1 MTAKQRSTKSW
12 VWLLLLI
19 VLGGGG
25 WWWYNQ
31 RPKESPLDFKATA
44 VARGDITQAVTANGQ
59 LSALTNV
66 TVGSQVSGIITDIR
80 VDFNSRVTNG
90 QIVAQIDPETYEQT
104 ITQTEAELA
113 NAKAGLELA
122 VLNMRRAKELRTGEL
137 ISAAEYDKTEVELH
151 QADAVVRTREASVRK
166 AKVDRDRTTIYAPI
180 DGVVISRAVD
190 KGQTVAASFNAP
202 VLFNIANDLR
212 HMRIE
217 LMVSEAD
224 VGGVLEGQRVS
235 FTVDAFF
242 GRQFSG
248 EVTQVRFAPITNQ
261 NVVNYTTVVQVNN
274 DDLRLRPGMTANASI
289 ITAQRR
295 GVLKVPNAAL
305 RFRPPETAQ
314 IKGATNGPTG
324 ASNRL
329 ALARE
334 PSGGGPAGGDGSG
347 SGSGGGGGGER
358 PNREEMRKRMESMT
372 PEQREEFRARMR
384 ARFGEGGG
392 PGRSGGSP
400 PADGPATRTV
410 YLLEKDTSS
419 GTEQVVLKPVT
430 VKTGI
435 ADASFTE
442 VLDGL
447 TEGDQVVSGVNMPG
461 LPTGPGGMTGRPGGS
476 PFGGPFGGGGPRR

>member
-212 HMRIE
+212 YMRIE
-217 LMVSEAD
+217 AMVSEAD
-224 VGGVLEGQRVS
+224 VGGVREGQDVK
-235 FTVDAFF
+235 FTVDAFP
-242 GRQFSG
+242 GRTFPG
-248 EVTQVRFAPITNQ
+248 RITQVRYAPVTNQ

-274 DDLRLRPGMTANASI
+274 DDVRLRPGMTANCSI
-289 ITAQRR
+289 ITAERN
-295 GVLKVPNAAL
+295 GVLTVPNAAL
-305 RFRPPETAQ
+305 RFRPPENAAV
-314 IKGATNGPTG
+314 KRSTN
-324 ASNRL
+324 A
-329 ALARE
+329 
-334 PSGGGPAGGDGSG
+334 PAGDAQGKGTNQWIGRGSG
-347 SGSGGGGGGER
+347 SGSADGPGASGDASER
-358 PNREEMRKRMESMT
+358 PNREEMRRRFENMT

-384 ARFGEGGG
+384 AARGGA
-392 PGRSGGSP
+392 GRS
-400 PADGPATRTV
+400 AEGPAARVV
-410 YLLEKDTSS
+410 YVLDKTGASS
-419 GTEQVVLKPVT
+419 EPPTLKPVT
-430 VKTGI
+430 VKIGI
-435 ADASFTE
+435 ADATSTE
-442 VLDGL
+442 VIEGL
-447 TEGDQVVSGVNMPG
+447 QEGDQIVTGVNLPPG
-461 LPTGPGGMTGRPGGS
+461 AAPAANAMRPGGG
-476 PFGGPFGGGGPRR
+476 PFGGPFGGGGFRPR